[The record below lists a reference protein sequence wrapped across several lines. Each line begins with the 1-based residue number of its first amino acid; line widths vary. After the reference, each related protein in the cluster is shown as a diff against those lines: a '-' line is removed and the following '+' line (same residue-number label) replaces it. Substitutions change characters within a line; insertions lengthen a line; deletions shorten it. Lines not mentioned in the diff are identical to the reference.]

1 MRKPNIYIIPL
12 VSVLLVMIF
21 HELGHFIAGTSM
33 GYDMKMSLNMVRF
46 PDGATI
52 DDQQQVIFYLAG
64 PLFTLVLVFFAIL

>member
-1 MRKPNIYIIPL
+1 
-12 VSVLLVMIF
+12 
-21 HELGHFIAGTSM
+21 
-33 GYDMKMSLNMVRF
+33 MVRF